1 MILSED
7 RASQV
12 EPAILLFRAYLE
24 TDVFNNSP
32 NRGMMGYRTPNI
44 DRLASTAPHLDIM
57 NGNTD
62 VDLADIYFRRSV
74 RTTATTTD
82 CSGWSRLSDQ
92 QEAARP
98 VSARKERA
106 AAQR

>member
-1 MILSED
+1 
-7 RASQV
+7 
-12 EPAILLFRAYLE
+12 
-24 TDVFNNSP
+24 
-32 NRGMMGYRTPNI
+32 MMGYRTPNI

-62 VDLADIYFRRSV
+62 VDLADIFFRRSCL

>member
-24 TDVFNNSP
+24 TGVFNNSAQSCHD
-32 NRGMMGYRTPNI
+32 G
-44 DRLASTAPHLDIM
+44 LPHAQHRPPGQHRCRIVEIM

-62 VDLADIYFRRSV
+62 VDLADIFF
-74 RTTATTTD
+74 
-82 CSGWSRLSDQ
+82 
-92 QEAARP
+92 
-98 VSARKERA
+98 
-106 AAQR
+106 